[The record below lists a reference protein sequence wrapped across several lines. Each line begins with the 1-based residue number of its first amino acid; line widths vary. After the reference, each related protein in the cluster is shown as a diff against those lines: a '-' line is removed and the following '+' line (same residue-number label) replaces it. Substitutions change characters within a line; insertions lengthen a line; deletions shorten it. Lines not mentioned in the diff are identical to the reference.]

1 MGFSNNYFYFFKYFL
16 LWTLLFSSFNG
27 IIAQDKPSDKEN
39 NNATEEE
46 TKSKEK
52 QTFMIEGIEIP
63 IEKAIELVIK
73 KNLTLRAAKYD
84 LIKTDTAARK
94 FNKKYAPVVSAEGNY
109 SNQKNPP
116 SGSTV
121 FSGTE
126 MYQMDVT
133 ASISKLFSTGTLV
146 QLGVT
151 EIYSD
156 SNDQA
161 LTMNIGMSEVI
172 IKPEDPAYHKPN
184 FFIYIQQ
191 ELLKNSFGYQDRKEE
206 KILKNSS
213 KMQRDSLLYELS
225 GLVVNA
231 LVDYWQVTIQ
241 KEALKNAEMELK
253 SARYVRNI
261 IARNIRIGL
270 AERFDLNQYNAV
282 VETAESKV
290 ALAHQNYAEA
300 VRKLLRTI
308 NMPPETKVEGIT
320 NLVDTLPSLNK
331 EKALEAAFSKRV
343 DYKNALLDLEN
354 AELEVKKFENEA
366 LPSLTANFKIA
377 SYGQD
382 ENITPAWGDTAKLT
396 YPSWSAG
403 IKMSYPL
410 WDEGVKTDVRN
421 AHLHVKQ
428 AKINLEDMRQEIRDD
443 VLNKLERVRLQHEV
457 LLKSRNARIQS
468 EAYYYRLM
476 VRARQG
482 KFNSVQVKN
491 ALDSVTG
498 ARQQELEMLVQYNIS
513 LLQFDLAK
521 NEIFEKYKINIERII
536 KEVN

>member
-1 MGFSNNYFYFFKYFL
+1 MYFSFFLVLNSAF
-16 LWTLLFSSFNG
+16 
-27 IIAQDKPSDKEN
+27 AQAAAKASDDKPANSE
-39 NNATEEE
+39 
-46 TKSKEK
+46 KSKEK
-52 QTFMIEGIEIP
+52 QTFTIEGVEIP

-109 SNQKNPP
+109 SKQKNPV
-116 SGSTV
+116 SGNTV

-161 LTMNIGMSEVI
+161 LTMNMGMSEVV

-191 ELLKNSFGYQDRKEE
+191 ELLRNSFGYQERKDE
-206 KILKNSS
+206 KILKNSA
-213 KMQRDSLLYELS
+213 KMQRDALLFELS
-225 GLVVNA
+225 GLVVGA
-231 LVDYWQVTIQ
+231 LIDYWQVTIQ
-241 KEALKNAEMELK
+241 KEALKNAELELK

-270 AERFDLNQYNAV
+270 AERFDLNQYNAI
-282 VETAESKV
+282 VESAESKV
-290 ALAHQNYAEA
+290 ALSKQNYAEA

-320 NLVDTLPSLNK
+320 NLVDTLPNLNK

-343 DYKNALLDLEN
+343 DYRNSLLDLEN
-354 AELEVKKFENEA
+354 AELEVKKYENGA
-366 LPSLTANFKIA
+366 LPSLTANFKIS

-382 ENITPAWGDTAKLT
+382 EKIAPAWGDTAKLT
-396 YPSWSAG
+396 YPAWSAG

-421 AHLHVKQ
+421 SHLHVKQ
-428 AKINLEDMRQEIRDD
+428 AKIKLEDMKQEIRDD
-443 VLNKLERVRLQHEV
+443 VLNKLERVRLQHKV
-457 LLKSRNARIQS
+457 LIKTRNARVQS

-476 VRARQG
+476 ARARQG

-491 ALDSVTG
+491 ALDSVTH

-513 LLQFDLAK
+513 LLQFELAK
-521 NEIFEKYKINIERII
+521 NEIFDKYKIDIEKII